1 MPMLQQYIYAFA
13 HLNRNKLRGEVA
25 PHKPVLLLALIDYI
39 EEKMRTA
46 EGRAEL
52 NLPIPFRPTLES
64 KFKCAWNRYVHS
76 ELFKPSF
83 VNPIIHMQS
92 EPFYHLIPYADRVY
106 EGIHSMLAIESAFHG
121 IQLDSE
127 LMQLIIQQDT
137 REKLRQVL
145 IDMI

>member
-1 MPMLQQYIYAFA
+1 MILKFKTYFS

-39 EEKMRTA
+39 EEKMLTT

-52 NLPIPFRPTLES
+52 NQPIPFRPTLES
-64 KFKCAWNRYVHS
+64 KFKCIWNRYVHS
-76 ELFKPSF
+76 EVFKPSF

-92 EPFYHLIPYADRVY
+92 EPFYHLVPQPSRNYD
-106 EGIHSMLAIESAFHG
+106 GKHSMLAIESAYHG
-121 IQLDSE
+121 ILLDSE

-137 REKLRQVL
+137 RQQLRQVL

>member
-1 MPMLQQYIYAFA
+1 MLHQYTYAFA

-39 EEKMRTA
+39 EEKMPTA

-76 ELFKPSF
+76 EVFKPSF

-92 EPFYHLIPYADRVY
+92 EPFYHLVPRPNRGYD
-106 EGIHSMLAIESAFHG
+106 GTHSMLAIESAFQG

-127 LMQLIIQQDT
+127 LMQLIIQQDM
-137 REKLRQVL
+137 RERLRQVL

>member
-1 MPMLQQYIYAFA
+1 MPMLQHYIYAFA

-39 EEKMRTA
+39 EEKMLTA
-46 EGRAEL
+46 EGREQL
-52 NLPIPFRPTLES
+52 KQPIPFRPMLER
-64 KFKCAWNRYVHS
+64 KFKSAWNRYVHS
-76 ELFKPSF
+76 EVFKPSF

-106 EGIHSMLAIESAFHG
+106 EGIHSMLAIESAFQG

-137 REKLRQVL
+137 RERLRQVL

>member
-1 MPMLQQYIYAFA
+1 MLQHYTYAFA

-46 EGRAEL
+46 EGREL
-52 NLPIPFRPTLES
+52 LNQPIPFRPTLES
-64 KFKCAWNRYVHS
+64 KFKCVWNRHVHS
-76 ELFKPSF
+76 EVFKPSF

-92 EPFYHLIPYADRVY
+92 EPFYHLIPYSDRVY
-106 EGIHSMLAIESAFHG
+106 DGKHSMLALESAFQG
-121 IQLDSE
+121 IQLNSE

-137 REKLRQVL
+137 RQQLRQLL

>member
-1 MPMLQQYIYAFA
+1 MLHQYTYAFA

-39 EEKMRTA
+39 EEKMPTA

-52 NLPIPFRPTLES
+52 YLPIPFRPTLEI

-76 ELFKPSF
+76 EVFKPSF

-92 EPFYHLIPYADRVY
+92 EPFYHLVPRPNRGYD
-106 EGIHSMLAIESAFHG
+106 GTHSMLAIESAFQG

-127 LMQLIIQQDT
+127 LMQLIIQQDM
-137 REKLRQVL
+137 RERLRQVL

>member
-1 MPMLQQYIYAFA
+1 MPMLQHYTYAFA

-39 EEKMRTA
+39 EEKMLTA
-46 EGRAEL
+46 EGREQL
-52 NLPIPFRPTLES
+52 KQPIPFRPTLES
-64 KFKCAWNRYVHS
+64 KFKCTWNRYVHS
-76 ELFKPSF
+76 EVFKPSF

-92 EPFYHLIPYADRVY
+92 EPFYHLVPRTNRGYD
-106 EGIHSMLAIESAFHG
+106 GTHSMLAIESAFHG

-137 REKLRQVL
+137 RQKLRQVL

>member
-1 MPMLQQYIYAFA
+1 MLHQYTYAFS

-76 ELFKPSF
+76 EVFKPSF

-92 EPFYHLIPYADRVY
+92 EPFYHLVPRPNRGYD
-106 EGIHSMLAIESAFHG
+106 GTHSMLAIESAFQG

-127 LMQLIIQQDT
+127 LMQLIIQQDM
-137 REKLRQVL
+137 RERLRQVL